1 MSMELRGT
9 TICAVRKNGH
19 TSIAGDGQVTMGQS
33 VIFKSHAHKV
43 RRLYGGQVV
52 IGFAGAVADA
62 FTLCD
67 KFEEK
72 LTQCGGNLERAAVA
86 LAQMW
91 RSDSGMR
98 QLETQMIVADK
109 DTLLVV
115 SGTGEVIDP
124 DEGVVAIGSGGNYA
138 LAAARALVQNTDLS
152 AHDIA
157 EKALHITFGTKEST
171 NALRAKA
178 QKNGNPLEAFK
189 ALFQNDQLLWV
200 ALSYL
205 LYAIANVATTGVL
218 LFLFKFVLDNQAAY
232 SMTGVIALVAGLIMA
247 PLYPILNKRIP
258 RRVLYIVGMTSMIV
272 AYILLGLFSTN
283 MTVVFIALVLFYI
296 PGTLIQMTAIL
307 SLTDSIEYGQLKNG
321 KRNEAVTLSVRPMLD
336 KIAGACSNGIVGAV
350 AIAAGMIGDATAA
363 DMTPSNIHTFEICAF
378 YVPLAVIILSGVVF
392 LLKVKI
398 SEKMHADIVEQLETQ
413 LNEG

>member
-62 FTLCD
+62 FTLRD
-67 KFEEK
+67 K
-72 LTQCGGNLERAAVA
+72 CGGNLERAAVA

-138 LAAARALVQNTDLS
+138 LAAARALVQNTDLA

-157 EKALHITFGTKEST
+157 EKALHIAASICVFT
-171 NALRAKA
+171 N
-178 QKNGNPLEAFK
+178 
-189 ALFQNDQLLWV
+189 D
-200 ALSYL
+200 
-205 LYAIANVATTGVL
+205 NV
-218 LFLFKFVLDNQAAY
+218 
-232 SMTGVIALVAGLIMA
+232 
-247 PLYPILNKRIP
+247 
-258 RRVLYIVGMTSMIV
+258 
-272 AYILLGLFSTN
+272 
-283 MTVVFIALVLFYI
+283 
-296 PGTLIQMTAIL
+296 
-307 SLTDSIEYGQLKNG
+307 
-321 KRNEAVTLSVRPMLD
+321 
-336 KIAGACSNGIVGAV
+336 
-350 AIAAGMIGDATAA
+350 
-363 DMTPSNIHTFEICAF
+363 
-378 YVPLAVIILSGVVF
+378 
-392 LLKVKI
+392 
-398 SEKMHADIVEQLETQ
+398 IVEDV
-413 LNEG
+413 